1 MRSLYLRQIHPAAAP
16 VYVAPLGP
24 MAAPLAIGAS
34 VLSAGMTVLGGIS
47 SANAQRQQGEAEYQ
61 NALYRQQQAE
71 QQAELLQQQA
81 QQQRVAAGQ
90 EQAAS
95 QRQAIEAKRKGD
107 ILASRARAVMAASG
121 GGVDEK
127 LVASLI
133 GEGDYGKD
141 MALYQGDERARTL
154 NNRAAVT
161 DFQAAAARYG
171 GATGVGMA
179 GVDRSILDNRAD
191 ATIIGGVA
199 QAGLGLANKYG
210 GEDTEKFIA
219 RSPTDTMA
227 TYRNLPVSQQAVGFD
242 NDWNPLA

>member
-1 MRSLYLRQIHPAAAP
+1 MS
-16 VYVAPLGP
+16 
-24 MAAPLAIGAS
+24 
-34 VLSAGMTVLGGIS
+34 GGIS
-47 SANAQRQQGEAEYQ
+47 ASTIAMGAMAASAAMTVVSSVASANAQRQQGEAEYQ
-61 NALYRQQQAE
+61 DALMRQQQAE

-107 ILASRARAVMAASG
+107 IMASRARAVMAASG

-161 DFQAAAARYG
+161 DFQAASARYG

-179 GVDRSILDNRAD
+179 GVDRSILDSRAD

-199 QAGLGLANKYG
+199 QAGIGLASKYG
-210 GEDTEKFIA
+210 GSGSSGPTA
-219 RSPTDTMA
+219 ASPESTMS
-227 TYRNLPVSQQAVGFD
+227 TFNSLPVSQRAVGF
-242 NDWNPLA
+242 NDDWTA